1 MEDCRVD
8 STKSTSRSA
17 HEIPATVRVAHH
29 GDLDGILAVQRLG
42 GRSTSAS
49 FTDAISDAID
59 DSKRMVVVAEV
70 GSGVVGWATTQ
81 YWPDNDGTAPSG
93 HYLMGVTVAPEQRR
107 LGIGHALIGT
117 RIEWIRH
124 RADRVMFF
132 TNARNAASVAAH
144 DPWPFEEICRGNEFR
159 GVRFNGGLGLL
170 FQAQLTRPST
180 S

>member
-1 MEDCRVD
+1 VD
-8 STKSTSRSA
+8 STRSTSRSA
-17 HEIPATVRVAHH
+17 PGLAATVRVAHL
-29 GDLDGILAVQRLG
+29 GDLDGVLAVQRLG

-49 FTDAISDAID
+49 FTDAISGAIE
-59 DSKRMVVVAEV
+59 DSNRLVVVAV
-70 GSGVVGWATTQ
+70 IGSELVGWATTQ
-81 YWPDNDGTAPSG
+81 YWPDNDGTTPSG

-107 LGIGHALIGT
+107 LGIGHALIDT

-132 TNARNAASVAAH
+132 TNARNKASVAAH

-159 GVRFNGGLGLL
+159 GVRFDGGLGLL
-170 FQAQLTRPST
+170 FQAQLPRPSK

>member
-1 MEDCRVD
+1 VD

-17 HEIPATVRVAHH
+17 REVPATVRVAHL
-29 GDLDGILAVQRLG
+29 GDLDGILAVQLLG

-49 FTDAISDAID
+49 FTDAISGAIE
-59 DSKRMVVVAEV
+59 DSNRLVVVAV
-70 GSGVVGWATTQ
+70 IGSELVGWATTQ
-81 YWPDNDGTAPSG
+81 YWPDNDGTTPSG

-132 TNARNAASVAAH
+132 TNARNTASVAAH
-144 DPWPFEEICRGNEFR
+144 DQWPFEEICRGNEFR

-170 FQAQLTRPST
+170 FQAQLTRPFT